1 MTGLQH
7 FEFNLRLPRDKFQL
21 EVNEKLRTDQV
32 WAIMGA
38 SGCGKTS
45 LLRSLAGLESH
56 ACGTVSFN
64 GEIWQDS
71 DRGIFVSP
79 EKRRIGYIFQEPRLF
94 PHLNVLD
101 NLMFARKRAVN
112 TASSPKLADVIE
124 QMGIESLLERRTG
137 KLSGGEKQRVAI
149 ARTLLNSPRLLLMD
163 EPLASLDWNSKTSI
177 LPKLRDTHRHF
188 NIPVVMVSHA
198 REEVARLADH
208 LLLMDAGKVIAKG
221 ACASLMN
228 RSGSPLANDDR
239 ALSILEARVLRQD
252 TCYPVTELKLEGY
265 NLLANRV
272 NAEEGEWVRLVLPAD
287 EVSIVL
293 DDVSNTSIQNRLPVW
308 INGVTELSSHHIL
321 LSLAINK
328 QNLQALI
335 THRSYNAL
343 GLGKGQK
350 VYAHFKAACLDVL

>member
-1 MTGLQH
+1 MAFQRL
-7 FEFNLRLPRDKFQL
+7 EFNLSLPRDRFCL
-21 EVNEKLRTDQV
+21 DVSETLRSDQV
-32 WAIMGA
+32 WAIMGS

-45 LLRSLAGLESH
+45 LLRALAGLESH
-56 ACGTVSFN
+56 ARGTVSFN

-71 DRGIFVSP
+71 EKGIFVSP
-79 EKRRIGYIFQEPRLF
+79 EKRQIGYIFQEPRLF
-94 PHLNVLD
+94 PHLNVLE
-101 NLMFARKRAVN
+101 NLIFARKRAKN
-112 TASSPKLADVIE
+112 RTTAPTLTDVIE
-124 QMGIESLLERRTG
+124 QVGIEALLERRIG

-149 ARTLLNSPRLLLMD
+149 ARTLLNAPRLLLMD

-177 LPKLRDTHRHF
+177 LPMLRDIHQHF

-198 REEVARLADH
+198 REEVARLADQ
-208 LLLMDAGKVIAKG
+208 LLLMETGKVIAKG
-221 ACASLMN
+221 ASASLMN

-239 ALSILEARVLRQD
+239 ALSILEARVVRHD
-252 TCYPVTELKLEGY
+252 SEYPMTELQLEGQ
-265 NLLANRV
+265 NILANRI
-272 NAEEGEWVRLVLPAD
+272 NTEEGKWVRLVLPAD
-287 EVSIVL
+287 EVSVVL
-293 DDVSNTSIQNRLPVW
+293 DDVTNTSIQNRLPVEV
-308 INGVTELSSHHIL
+308 NGVTELCSHHIL

>member
-1 MTGLQH
+1 MALQNL
-7 FEFNLRLPRDKFQL
+7 EFNLRLPRDRFHLK
-21 EVNEKLRTDQV
+21 VNEKLRSDQI

-56 ACGTVSFN
+56 AKGTVSFN
-64 GEIWQDS
+64 GETWQDS
-71 DRGIFVSP
+71 AKGIFVPP
-79 EKRRIGYIFQEPRLF
+79 EKRQIGYIFQEPRLF
-94 PHLNVLD
+94 PHLNVLE
-101 NLMFARKRAVN
+101 NLMFARKRAN
-112 TASSPKLADVIE
+112 NKTTAPSLTDVIE
-124 QMGIESLLERRTG
+124 QVGIESLLERRIG

-149 ARTLLNSPRLLLMD
+149 ARTLLNAPRLLLMD

-177 LPKLRDTHRHF
+177 LPVLRDIHQHF

-198 REEVARLADH
+198 REEVARLADQ
-208 LLLMDAGKVIAKG
+208 LLLMETGSVIAKG
-221 ACASLMN
+221 TCSGLMN
-228 RSGSPLANDDR
+228 RTGSPLANDDR
-239 ALSILEARVLRQD
+239 ALSILEARIIKHD
-252 TCYPVTELKLEGY
+252 SKYPMTELQLEGQ
-265 NLLANRV
+265 NLLANRI

-293 DDVSNTSIQNRLPVW
+293 DDVSNTSIQNRLPVQ
-308 INGVTELSSHHIL
+308 IDGVTELCSHHMLI
-321 LSLAINK
+321 SLAVNK

-350 VYAHFKAACLDVL
+350 VYAHFKAACLNVL